1 MIGSVSFSGTQ
12 GTNFQDLISKPQA
25 YTGNDT
31 PSAASGVSDSFEKKK
46 SSVGKKIGIGVAIAA
61 AVAGALALGHKTG
74 ISKSI
79 PKVGEHIDKA
89 GETITKY
96 AKSAVAKAQEGIA
109 TIKEKIKP
117 KEIADDISDIADDI
131 DDFADDFL
139 DDIAEAA
146 TETVKDSI

>member
-1 MIGSVSFSGTQ
+1 MIGSVSFSSTQ

-25 YTGNDT
+25 YTGSNT

-46 SSVGKKIGIGVAIAA
+46 PSAAKKVGMFVGIAA

-74 ISKSI
+74 VTKSI
-79 PKVGEHIDKA
+79 PKVGAYLDKA
-89 GETITKY
+89 GAQVTKL
-96 AKSAVAKAQEGIA
+96 AKAAVTKAQDGIA
-109 TIKEKIKP
+109 TIKEKVKP
-117 KEIADDISDIADDI
+117 EEMADDFSDLA

-139 DDIAEAA
+139 DDIADAA